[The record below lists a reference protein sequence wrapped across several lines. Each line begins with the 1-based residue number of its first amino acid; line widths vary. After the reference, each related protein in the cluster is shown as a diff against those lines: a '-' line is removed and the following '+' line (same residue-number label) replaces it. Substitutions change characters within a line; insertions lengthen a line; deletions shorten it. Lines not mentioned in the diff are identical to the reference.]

1 MILPNIRRHFFEMN
15 EQSHHN
21 SSFHLCKHTKMTS
34 EIDETFGG
42 VFSAGTPKRLPPLP
56 PTVVTPELVE
66 GLFHGDLAF
75 IAGKR
80 NGLLPGGASVPGMPA
95 WPHVYFGSWDRL
107 GNVALS
113 DFARSWQHNLP
124 ALASVTAEQLE
135 QVANLVLAIAAPL
148 KDLVALF
155 GSVRKDQDMQGYQPE
170 AIAKLV
176 LPFSPLS
183 SISKA
188 EISAAG
194 FGAILPLRP
203 EPALAPSA
211 EALQAWLQPWVQQTL
226 IALTHVQFAWF
237 PFWEDA
243 NDFAFLFHTGMCEF
257 LELYTNDH
265 VESEYV
271 FEADSVLGKLLV
283 SAFDNILWH
292 VLHHALERTEWE
304 DVLLLMVDTLAM
316 VLCVSSTD
324 TGAVRTLLGSALTS
338 ALVAT
343 DGVGSRMAV
352 GRLVN
357 RLVVQL
363 KLPIFEVPAAARLLT
378 SYPLALGYT
387 MSAVLPALDNPEVI
401 GATAEGLLLSGQA
414 APWLLALLTVVCPAL
429 CADDG
434 MLWEDDSDSDSDS
447 DSDGDD
453 AQPPPLNLGVFGAE
467 MLCNRALD
475 LAEGCNPGALLGTCI
490 SVMSSLCAKTPG
502 GIGTLVPDVGTKT
515 VSQLW
520 LCFVRFLHHKDLFA
534 DYAHDV
540 HEDLEKAWKAV
551 AAAAAAAASAAA
563 ASAAAA
569 L

>member
-1 MILPNIRRHFFEMN
+1 
-15 EQSHHN
+15 
-21 SSFHLCKHTKMTS
+21 MTS

-42 VFSAGTPKRLPPLP
+42 VFSAGKPPKRLPLP
-56 PTVVTPELVE
+56 PTVVTSELVK
-66 GLFHGDLAF
+66 GLFHDCLAF
-75 IAGKR
+75 RIGKR
-80 NGLLPGGASVPGMPA
+80 NGLLPGGTSLPGIPG
-95 WPHVYFGSWDRL
+95 WPHVYLGSWDRL

-113 DFARSWQHNLP
+113 DFVRWWQHNLP
-124 ALASVTAEQLE
+124 ALPSVTAEQHE
-135 QVANLVLAIAAPL
+135 QLANLVLAIAAPL
-148 KDLVALF
+148 MDLVALF
-155 GSVRKDQDMQGYQPE
+155 SSVRKDQDMQGYQPE
-170 AIAKLV
+170 EIAKLV
-176 LPFSPLS
+176 LPFSPLR

-188 EISAAG
+188 EIAAAG

-203 EPALAPSA
+203 APALAPST
-211 EALQAWLQPWVQQTL
+211 EELQAWLQPWVQQTL
-226 IALTHVQFAWF
+226 ISLTHVQLAWF
-237 PFWEDA
+237 PFWEEAMDM
-243 NDFAFLFHTGMCEF
+243 AFIFHTGMCEF
-257 LELYTNDH
+257 LELYTNHH
-265 VESEYV
+265 VESEYG
-271 FEADSVLGKLLV
+271 FEVDSVLGKLLV

-304 DVLLLMVDTLAM
+304 TVLLLMVDTLAM

-343 DGVGSRMAV
+343 DGIGSRMAV

-363 KLPIFEVPAAARLLT
+363 KLPILEVPVAARLLA

-387 MSAVLPALDNPEVI
+387 MSAVLPALDNPEAEVI
-401 GATAEGLLLSGQA
+401 GATVEGLLLSGQA

-434 MLWEDDSDSDSDS
+434 MLWEEEDDSDSASD
-447 DSDGDD
+447 DDDD

-467 MLCNRALD
+467 MLPNRALD
-475 LAEGCNPGALLGTCI
+475 LPEGCNPGALLGTCI

-520 LCFVRFLHHKDLFA
+520 LCFVRFLHHKDRFA

-551 AAAAAAAASAAA
+551 AAASAAASAAVASA